1 MPARRRHRPG
11 LIASPIVDAPA
22 WSLAA
27 PDPPAPPPRW
37 VSGTGAAAGPAT
49 PLLESLARLADLRDR
64 GLLTDAEFAAA
75 TAYLL
80 Q

>member
-1 MPARRRHRPG
+1 MSASRRHRPG
-11 LIASPIVDAPA
+11 LLAPA
-22 WSLAA
+22 SSGAPVWPPAV
-27 PDPPAPPPRW
+27 PDPATSPLHEPGGGDR
-37 VSGTGAAAGPAT
+37 AGST
-49 PLLESLARLADLRDR
+49 IPLLESLARLADLRDR